1 MVMQYDEKGKI
12 FTQIVTKNPI
22 NVIIQTTQNIIH
34 GCVHVRQGYRLK
46 DELNGQER
54 FLAVTDAVVNDLQ
67 NNQLYQ
73 AGFLAVN
80 VDQIIWI
87 IPQGDDPSS

>member
-1 MVMQYDEKGKI
+1 MSPHP
-12 FTQIVTKNPI
+12 N
-22 NVIIQTTQNIIH
+22 
-34 GCVHVRQGYRLK
+34 RLRLK